1 MGDMTRPP
9 SQPAHSA
16 TGQNADTAAGKNQ
29 HNAMGQSTANTANT
43 QTERGFLDR
52 YFHISE
58 RGSTVPGEIRAGV
71 VTFFAMAYIIILNPL
86 ILGTTE
92 DVEGNVLGIPQVAAV
107 TALAAGVMTILFGII
122 AKYPF
127 GFAAGLG
134 INTLVAVT
142 LVMGEGLTWP
152 QAMGLVVIDG
162 IIIVILAVT
171 GFREAVFHAIP
182 AAMKSAIGVGI
193 GLFITMIGMVDAGFV
208 RRIPDA
214 AGTTVPVQLGID
226 GSIASW
232 PTLVFIIGLLICG
245 FMMVR
250 GIRGGL
256 FIGIVATTVIAV
268 IVEAIAEA
276 GPSVDDAGESH
287 PTGWN
292 LAVPAVP
299 DSLGG
304 MPDLSLVGA
313 IDLVGAFTEVGAL
326 AATLLVFALV
336 LANFFDAMGTMTALG
351 KQGKLVDDAGNLPNL
366 KKALVVEALVP
377 CLVARLRRRRIRFML
392 ILPPVLLMVRV
403 LAWLMLSPVCCFWP
417 RCF

>member
-287 PTGWN
+287 P
-292 LAVPAVP
+292 LAGILR
-299 DSLGG
+299 SL
-304 MPDLSLVGA
+304 PS
-313 IDLVGAFTEVGAL
+313 
-326 AATLLVFALV
+326 
-336 LANFFDAMGTMTALG
+336 
-351 KQGKLVDDAGNLPNL
+351 
-366 KKALVVEALVP
+366 
-377 CLVARLRRRRIRFML
+377 RIRWVVCL
-392 ILPPVLLMVRV
+392 IYLWWALLI
-403 LAWLMLSPVCCFWP
+403 
-417 RCF
+417 